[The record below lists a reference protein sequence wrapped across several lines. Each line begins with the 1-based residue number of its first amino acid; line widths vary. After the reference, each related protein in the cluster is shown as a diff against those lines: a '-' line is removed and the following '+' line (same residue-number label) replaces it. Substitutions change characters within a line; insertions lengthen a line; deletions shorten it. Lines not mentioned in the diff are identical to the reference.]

1 MQEYEIRY
9 QQWLESD
16 LVDEATKEEL
26 RSIADDKKEIEE
38 RFYRDLEFGTGG
50 LRGVMA
56 AGTNRMNIYTVRRA
70 TQGLANYLLTKD
82 PNTAQMGV
90 AIAYDSRNNSPLFA
104 QASAEVLNGNGIK
117 TYVFESLRPTPEL
130 SFAVRTLGCK
140 SGIVITASHNP
151 SKYNGYK
158 AYWDDGCQVLAP
170 MDHEIIDEVDKVD
183 MFDGVKVMPRQEAE
197 EKGLY
202 HVLGEELDKQF
213 IDAVTKVIIDP
224 ETLKKTASGL
234 RIVYT
239 PLHGAGLMPVTR
251 ALKQCGFTDVTVV
264 PEQAQPDGNFPTAS
278 YPNPEDIKVFSL
290 AIELGKKIDADI
302 LIATDPDADRMGI
315 VVKSDKGYVPF
326 TGNMVGV
333 LFAAYILD
341 ARKKTG
347 NLPADSFIVKTIVS
361 TEMIRALTDE
371 YNVELREVLTGFKY
385 IGEQMT
391 KSETEG
397 GTYLF
402 GFEESYGYLTGMHAR
417 DKDSVNAVLLVS
429 ELAAYYKSI
438 GMNLV
443 DAMNALY
450 EKYGYYK
457 ETQVSL
463 AFEGIEGVQKIR
475 DIMDTLRGNAKPSYG
490 GKKVLEIKDYKDGDC
505 DGLPAS
511 NVLRFILEDNC
522 WICVRPSGTEPK
534 IKFYF
539 GVKGSSEEDALSII
553 EDLKKDTVDEFRE

>member
-1 MQEYEIRY
+1 MQEYEKRY

-16 LVDEATKEEL
+16 IVDEATKEEL
-26 RSIADDKKEIEE
+26 RQIANDPKEIEE

-70 TQGLANYLLTKD
+70 TQGLANYLLAKD
-82 PNTAQMGV
+82 PKTPEMGV

-104 QASAEVLNGNGIK
+104 EETAAVMNGNGIK

-158 AYWDDGCQVLAP
+158 AYWDDGCQVLSP
-170 MDHEIIDEVDKVD
+170 MDHEIIDEVEKVS
-183 MFDGVKVMPRQEAE
+183 MFDGVKVMPRAEAE
-197 EKGLY
+197 AKGLY
-202 HVLGEELDKQF
+202 NVIGEEIDKQY
-213 IDAVTKVIIDP
+213 IDAVSKVIIDP
-224 ETLKKTASGL
+224 ETLKKTAPNL

-239 PLHGAGLMPVTR
+239 PLHGAGNIPVRR
-251 ALKQCGFTDVTVV
+251 ALAACGFTDVTVV
-264 PEQAQPDGNFPTAS
+264 PEQELPDGNFPTAS

-315 VVKSDKGYVPF
+315 VVKNGDEYIPF

-333 LFAAYILD
+333 LFAAYILE

-347 NLPADSFIVKTIVS
+347 NLPADGFIVKTIVS

-371 YNVELREVLTGFKY
+371 YGIELREVLTGFKY

-397 GTYLF
+397 GHYFF

-429 ELAAYYKSI
+429 ELAAYYKSV

-443 DAMNALY
+443 DAMHALY

-457 ETQVSL
+457 EEQVSL
-463 AFEGIEGVQKIR
+463 AFEGIEGVQKIQN
-475 DIMDTLRGNAKPSYG
+475 IMNTLRGETKECYG
-490 GKKVLEIKDYKDGDC
+490 GKKVLRVIDYKNGA

-522 WICVRPSGTEPK
+522 WVCVRPSGTEPK

-539 GVKGSSEEDALSII
+539 GVKGQSEAQAKELI
-553 EDLKKDTVDEFRE
+553 EALKKDVVDAFR

>member
-1 MQEYEIRY
+1 MQEYEKRY

-16 LVDEATKEEL
+16 IVDEATKEEL
-26 RSIADDKKEIEE
+26 RQIANDPKEIEE

-70 TQGLANYLLTKD
+70 TQGLANYLLAKD
-82 PNTAQMGV
+82 PKTPEMGV

-104 QASAEVLNGNGIK
+104 EETAAVMNGNGIK

-158 AYWDDGCQVLAP
+158 AYWDDGCQVLSP
-170 MDHEIIDEVDKVD
+170 MDHEIIDEVEKVS
-183 MFDGVKVMPRQEAE
+183 MFDGVKVMPRAEAE
-197 EKGLY
+197 AKGLY
-202 HVLGEELDKQF
+202 NVIGEEIDKQY
-213 IDAVTKVIIDP
+213 IDAVSKVIIDP
-224 ETLKKTASGL
+224 ETLKKTAPNL

-239 PLHGAGLMPVTR
+239 PLHGAGNIPVRR
-251 ALKQCGFTDVTVV
+251 ALAACGFTDVTVV
-264 PEQAQPDGNFPTAS
+264 PEQELPDGNFPTAA

-315 VVKSDKGYVPF
+315 VVKNGDEYIPF

-333 LFAAYILD
+333 LFAAYILE

-347 NLPADSFIVKTIVS
+347 NLPADGFIVKTIVS

-371 YNVELREVLTGFKY
+371 YGIELREVLTGFKY

-397 GTYLF
+397 GHYFF

-429 ELAAYYKSI
+429 ELAAYYKSV

-443 DAMNALY
+443 DAMHALY

-457 ETQVSL
+457 EEQVSL
-463 AFEGIEGVQKIR
+463 AFEGIEGVQKIQN
-475 DIMDTLRGNAKPSYG
+475 IMNTLRGEAKECYG
-490 GKKVLEIKDYKDGDC
+490 GKKVLRVIDYKNGA

-522 WICVRPSGTEPK
+522 WVCVRPSGTEPK

-539 GVKGSSEEDALSII
+539 GVKGQSEAQAKELI
-553 EDLKKDTVDEFRE
+553 EALKKDVVDAFR